1 MLYESVLSAVMYIS
15 SKLKNSLILMGL
27 KKKAI
32 AALRELYQP
41 LAVFVFSRAEI
52 SLDFHVYEIS
62 AVGIRTI
69 DGAI

>member
-1 MLYESVLSAVMYIS
+1 
-15 SKLKNSLILMGL
+15 L
-27 KKKAI
+27 KKKAV

-62 AVGIRTI
+62 AVGIRAI